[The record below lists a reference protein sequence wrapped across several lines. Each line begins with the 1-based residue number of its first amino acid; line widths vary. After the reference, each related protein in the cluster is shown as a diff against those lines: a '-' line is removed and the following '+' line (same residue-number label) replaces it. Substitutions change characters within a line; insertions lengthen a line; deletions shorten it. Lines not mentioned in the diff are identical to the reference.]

1 MKALA
6 GLTALAIVLI
16 GSTTLTKAPGA
27 AAMTPIFQ
35 VIEDQTD
42 GIPPYIH
49 FEADDWR

>member
-6 GLTALAIVLI
+6 GLTALALVLI

-27 AAMTPIFQ
+27 VPMTAAFQ
-35 VIEDQTD
+35 ITEDQTD
-42 GIPPYIH
+42 GIPSYIH

>member
-6 GLTALAIVLI
+6 GLSALAIVLI
-16 GSTTLTKAPGA
+16 GSPMLTKPPGA
-27 AAMTPIFQ
+27 APMTPAFQ
-35 VIEDQTD
+35 VTEDQTD